1 MWKQWIRLACL
12 VGMLGGSIGAT
23 AQVEQTPNTA
33 QLETVLVTGTQL
45 GPGLWTVRKGDH
57 VMYVL
62 GIQSPIPKRM
72 QWYSEDVLNTVANSQ
87 ALLAPPSAQFSGIG
101 FFRGLTLL
109 PSLFRARENPDDK
122 TLQEIVPPELYARW
136 QSLKAKYL
144 PRSRKVE
151 HWRPIFAGF
160 KLYDEAIKESGLR
173 TDTGV
178 WKAVRKHAKKHDVT
192 LIEPTVELTLSEP
205 KDTLKAF
212 AQGELNDI
220 ECFDR
225 TLQRLETDLE
235 AMRARANAWAV
246 GDIEMLRELPYP
258 DNNEACRDALLNAA
272 ISTEKGFDQIPAQV
286 RDVWLDAAEK
296 AIDEHPQ
303 SFAVLSIQ
311 QLLAA
316 DSYLDALAA
325 RGYVV
330 EAPE

>member
-12 VGMLGGSIGAT
+12 VGMLGGSIGAK
-23 AQVEQTPNTA
+23 AQTEETPNTA

-178 WKAVRKHAKKHDVT
+178 WKAHDAT
-192 LIEPTVELTLSEP
+192 ALMAAQPRAPYPGGILIDQGLADKFLAEQLHPHLFEAACQAVGQPLTLRRHAGY
-205 KDTLKAF
+205 DHGYYFIATFIDDHLRF
-212 AQGELNDI
+212 HAQGL
-220 ECFDR
+220 
-225 TLQRLETDLE
+225 
-235 AMRARANAWAV
+235 
-246 GDIEMLRELPYP
+246 G
-258 DNNEACRDALLNAA
+258 
-272 ISTEKGFDQIPAQV
+272 
-286 RDVWLDAAEK
+286 
-296 AIDEHPQ
+296 
-303 SFAVLSIQ
+303 
-311 QLLAA
+311 
-316 DSYLDALAA
+316 
-325 RGYVV
+325 
-330 EAPE
+330 